1 MCVLGDVDP
10 VQPDLPVGDLAEPVR
25 QRRTPSTQRFHL
37 GAGED
42 KTGLHDILDVIIV
55 PRPAVA
61 GNNPAFGVGGHGP
74 GG

>member
-1 MCVLGDVDP
+1 
-10 VQPDLPVGDLAEPVR
+10 
-25 QRRTPSTQRFHL
+25 
-37 GAGED
+37 
-42 KTGLHDILDVIIV
+42 VIIV